1 MDLVS
6 LGSKKMSDRRPPA
19 SALPAG
25 QPGAEESHIP
35 CAFCLEPV
43 KLGALVCRHC
53 RNVLASIQ
61 QLAAAQA
68 SLEARLSALEATL
81 TASTSIR
88 LPGPVGT
95 AAEEEAAGGMLP
107 GRSHFHWPH
116 MADNLFL
123 GLSAMLAIHWLAST
137 LPSGP
142 LGLYRLAGLVVA
154 LPFGF
159 RFEFYSESGIAMRVL
174 AALAFGVLATACVV
188 ALDVLL
194 GTNDAS
200 ARTPDKHY
208 ALASVMA
215 ISLSHLTGSTSA
227 AWWQR
232 CAIRKEAAADARTT
246 GALLTASHPTSPQEM
261 KARFDALRAIVDA
274 APPVTAAAATT
285 WAAIIRLLQ

>member
-53 RNVLASIQ
+53 RNVLAPIQ

-95 AAEEEAAGGMLP
+95 AAEGNCSTHPMPCKRLGG
-107 GRSHFHWPH
+107 
-116 MADNLFL
+116 
-123 GLSAMLAIHWLAST
+123 
-137 LPSGP
+137 
-142 LGLYRLAGLVVA
+142 
-154 LPFGF
+154 
-159 RFEFYSESGIAMRVL
+159 
-174 AALAFGVLATACVV
+174 
-188 ALDVLL
+188 
-194 GTNDAS
+194 
-200 ARTPDKHY
+200 K
-208 ALASVMA
+208 
-215 ISLSHLTGSTSA
+215 
-227 AWWQR
+227 
-232 CAIRKEAAADARTT
+232 
-246 GALLTASHPTSPQEM
+246 
-261 KARFDALRAIVDA
+261 
-274 APPVTAAAATT
+274 
-285 WAAIIRLLQ
+285 